1 MKKNCLLSIVA
12 VTGMITAA
20 VSIQF
25 NGNNSGG
32 ILNANVKALAAAP
45 GGADVVECVPKG
57 PTCYHD
63 IILCDEK
70 GNSLK
75 DPEGN
80 PIKYTERID
89 GKKNVKPGVQ

>member
-1 MKKNCLLSIVA
+1 MKKICLLSIVA
-12 VTGMITAA
+12 VIGMITAIA
-20 VSIQF
+20 IIQF
-25 NGNNSGG
+25 NENNSGG
-32 ILNANVKALAAAP
+32 ILNANVEALAAAP
-45 GGADVVECVPKG
+45 GGGDVVKCAPDG

-70 GNSLK
+70 GNPLK

-89 GKKNVKPGVQ
+89 GKKNVKPEAE